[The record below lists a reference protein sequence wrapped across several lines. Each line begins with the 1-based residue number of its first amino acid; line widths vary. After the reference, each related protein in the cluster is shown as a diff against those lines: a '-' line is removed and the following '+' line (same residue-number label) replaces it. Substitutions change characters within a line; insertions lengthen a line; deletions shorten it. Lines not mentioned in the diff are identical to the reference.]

1 MKNPSSLRVVDK
13 TLTRINVILIT
24 GRILRQGQSK
34 EVGKKSQMYQDNV
47 AICELDPEDLKNLK
61 IPSGTNV
68 SVSTKHGDVV
78 VKGILSTQAPHKG
91 IVFIPCGPW
100 ANMLIESET
109 NGTGMPSYKGVK
121 AEVTPAPN
129 EAVLDV
135 KQLLEKVR
143 GG

>member
-1 MKNPSSLRVVDK
+1 MVVDK
-13 TLTRINVILIT
+13 TLTRINAVLIT
-24 GRILRQGQSK
+24 GRVLRQGQSK
-34 EVGKKSQMYQDNV
+34 EVGKKSQMYQENV

-61 IPSGTNV
+61 ISPGTNV

-78 VKGILSTQAPHKG
+78 VKGLLSTQAPHKG

-100 ANMLIESET
+100 ANMIIGSET

-129 EAVLDV
+129 EIVLDV
-135 KQLLEKVR
+135 TQLLKKIIA
-143 GG
+143 G